1 MTEGGLV
8 KAGKS
13 WIVLPPTITWDAEA
27 SRLMGLLETMMAG
40 LPGWR
45 TLDPTMKSPALLVVR
60 G

>member
-1 MTEGGLV
+1 M
-8 KAGKS
+8 
-13 WIVLPPTITWDAEA
+13 LPPTITWDAEA
-27 SRLMGLLETMMAG
+27 SRLMGVLEIVIAG